1 METTFAGT
9 DAATLPDEGLCAA
22 MRRRTAGLHRE
33 AERTGI
39 VAAMLRGR
47 ATRLGYVRLLRNLVP
62 IYRKMERALS
72 HFAPA
77 HPLAG
82 LARPEMFRTDALA
95 ADLVALAGP
104 DWARIVRPDP
114 AGCRYSALVARAV
127 REDAGMRL
135 IAHVYVRY
143 FGDLSG
149 GRILA
154 RLTADSLGLVAENA
168 NFYAFPAIAD
178 IDAFKAGLRT
188 ALDAAGRQLDGPE
201 PVLAEAEAAFAANIA
216 LSRAL
221 QP

>member
-1 METTFAGT
+1 METTFAGA
-9 DAATLPDEGLCAA
+9 DAGTVPAEGLCAA

-39 VAAMLRGR
+39 VAAMLRSR
-47 ATRLGYVRLLRNLVP
+47 ATRTGYVQLLRNLVP

-72 HFAPA
+72 QFAPS

-82 LARPEMFRTDALA
+82 LARPEMYRADALA
-95 ADLVALAGP
+95 ADLAALAGA
-104 DWARIVRPDP
+104 DWARTVRPHQ

-127 REDAGMRL
+127 REDAGSRL
-135 IAHVYVRY
+135 IAHIYVRY

-154 RLTADSLGLVAENA
+154 RLTADSLGLVPENA
-168 NFYAFPAIAD
+168 NFYAFPAIGD
-178 IDAFKAGLRT
+178 IDGFKAGLRA
-188 ALDAAGRQLDGPE
+188 ALDAAGRHFGDPE
-201 PVLAEAEAAFAANIA
+201 PILAEAEAAFAANIA